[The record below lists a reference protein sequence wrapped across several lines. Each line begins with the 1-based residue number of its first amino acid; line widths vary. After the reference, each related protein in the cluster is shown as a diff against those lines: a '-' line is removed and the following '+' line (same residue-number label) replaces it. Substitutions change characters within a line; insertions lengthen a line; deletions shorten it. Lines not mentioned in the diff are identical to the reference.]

1 MSATVATEFRAHPR
15 LAPTIIRAEVERD
28 GERQQGYLINVSL
41 GDAFLAVENPPAT
54 ESTVEV
60 FLLLPWGVDECKI
73 KAQAVW
79 QQVDA
84 ENRPIGAGLSF
95 VGVSDE
101 VKGKLQSYLERFI
114 TLSAE
119 ITKWAP
125 PVQAKTRAFWPCE
138 YLSCGRDAP

>member
-1 MSATVATEFRAHPR
+1 MSETVATELRAHPR

-41 GDAFLAVENPPAT
+41 GGAFLAIEDPPAT
-54 ESTVEV
+54 ESTLEI
-60 FLLLPWGVDECKI
+60 FMLLPWGVGECQI
-73 KAQAVW
+73 KARAVW

-84 ENRPIGAGLSF
+84 ENKPIGAGLSF

-101 VKGKLQSYLERFI
+101 AKGKLQSYLERFI

-119 ITKWAP
+119 IT
-125 PVQAKTRAFWPCE
+125 E
-138 YLSCGRDAP
+138 